1 MLLPGFG
8 AAGQQR
14 LLAAHATVVGVGAL
28 GCAAAD
34 MLARAGVGRITL
46 IDRDVVELTN
56 LQRQTL
62 FDESDAAEGLPKAE
76 AARRRLSRIN
86 SRIGVVAEV
95 ADLTARNAERL
106 LSPRSG
112 GPAVLLDGTDNFET
126 RYLLNDISVR
136 HGIPYVYGGAV
147 GTRGLQMAVIPPPDS
162 SGQRRVRPCLRCVF
176 EDPPAPGTAPTCDT
190 AGVLG
195 PVIASVAAAQAAD
208 AIRVLLGLG
217 DQVPAGL
224 LEIDLWEGVHRRLN
238 VGAARPDC
246 PCCGLG
252 KFEFLD
258 GRGAQAMAL
267 CGQDAIQI
275 APASETRLD
284 LGALAERLAPHGEF
298 KQLGGFLVRGE
309 LRADRPES
317 GPPLRLTVF
326 ADGRAIINGTARP
339 EIARAVYARYI
350 GA

>member
-14 LLAAHATVVGVGAL
+14 LLAAHAAVVGVGAL

-34 MLARAGVGRITL
+34 LLVRAGVGRITL

-86 SRIGVVAEV
+86 SRIDVVAEV

-106 LSPRSG
+106 LSLRSG
-112 GPAVLLDGTDNFET
+112 GPGVLLDGTDNFET

-147 GTRGLQMAVIPPPDS
+147 GTRGLEMAVIPQPKES
-162 SGQRRVRPCLRCVF
+162 EQRRPCLRCLF

-195 PVIASVAAAQAAD
+195 PVVTAVAAAQAAD

-217 DQVPAGL
+217 DEVPAGL
-224 LEIDLWEGVHRRLN
+224 LEIDLWAGVHRRLN
-238 VGAARPDC
+238 VGGARPDC

-258 GRGAQAMAL
+258 GRGAEAMAL
-267 CGQDAIQI
+267 CGQDAVQI
-275 APASETRLD
+275 APASEIRLD

-298 KQLGGFLVRGE
+298 KQLGGFLVRGV
-309 LRADRPES
+309 LRAGRPES
-317 GPPLRLTVF
+317 GGSLGLTVF